1 MDPIISRITHVCL
14 VWHTQGMVQ
23 WGIESSVIAQTFNV
37 SKFILKY
44 INMAREY
51 KILVCV
57 VNYKLMYHERIKQQ
71 SKIYVS
77 ET

>member
-44 INMAREY
+44 KNMAREY

-57 VNYKLMYHERIKQQ
+57 VNLQINVSRKNETAKQN
-71 SKIYVS
+71 KC
-77 ET
+77 